1 MRESENFY
9 ICEHRVRN
17 DVISLQR
24 KTKKRDNFKTMEL
37 VIVKSETLVSYLANE
52 GNRLSVIENPRKNG
66 PFFFQTGKGTY
77 GVISSKLDISKI
89 DFSKPCAYRIC
100 HCAKASEPDGATV
113 PVLCNAI
120 ITSNQVNVENRNGKY
135 GVYDSNGNVIV
146 ALGKYEWIS
155 NFWKGLARVYIL
167 EKVNEIKD
175 FGYNNVIHFDGNE
188 GYLCQKRWGIIN
200 YKGEEVV
207 PPTYDSVWNFY
218 NKDFDS
224 IILEKNGVKY
234 EVYFDNPTVVLPYRH
249 IQKKD
254 YYDDYEDENTN
265 YAEDT
270 WYALTD
276 GMYGDYPDGDVDYD
290 GLGF

>member
-1 MRESENFY
+1 MTTTDNVKVES
-9 ICEHRVRN
+9 
-17 DVISLQR
+17 
-24 KTKKRDNFKTMEL
+24 
-37 VIVKSETLVSYLANE
+37 
-52 GNRLSVIENPRKNG
+52 KNG
-66 PFFFQTGKGTY
+66 Q
-77 GVISSKLDISKI
+77 
-89 DFSKPCAYRIC
+89 
-100 HCAKASEPDGATV
+100 
-113 PVLCNAI
+113 
-120 ITSNQVNVENRNGKY
+120 Y
-135 GVYDSNGNVIV
+135 GVYDLGGNAIV

-155 NFWKGLARVYIL
+155 KFWKGLARVYIW
-167 EKVNEIKD
+167 EEVKKD
-175 FGYNNVIHFDGNE
+175 NTITLDDFNYNNGIRIDGKK
-188 GYLCQKRWGIIN
+188 GVVYHYRKRWGIIN
-200 YKGEEVV
+200 DKGEEVV